1 MKIIGVR
8 NGRRMK
14 MIKGFL
20 LAFDIILI
28 LLFLVFGVIQAFREE
43 EIPMGT
49 VCGAIGIIIAMNA
62 LYIVNS

>member
-1 MKIIGVR
+1 
-8 NGRRMK
+8 